1 MSVVSAAAPGLAF
14 SIALLSGSQAML
26 FAVTS
31 TLVVLNGLAGLALAP
46 HPSLATLPATC
57 VVLGTLAT
65 TLPASSYMARV
76 GRRTGLAHGAL
87 VGVGAALAAAAA
99 LSLNGFWL
107 LCAAAILFGVF
118 NGFGQYYRFAA
129 ADLAQPSTRAS
140 AIALVLAGGLLG
152 GMIGPNLSRITVDA
166 LPVRYAGAYLALA
179 GFALVACV
187 LARHIRESSAAPCTP
202 DAARRT
208 IAELAAQ
215 PRFAVAVLAGAIG
228 YAVMSLLMT
237 ATPIAMS
244 HGGHGYGEAAFVISS
259 HVIAMF
265 LPSLF
270 TGTVIRRVGVLPVL
284 AAGALLDFGAV
295 AIALSGSRVAEFWWA
310 LVLLGVGWNFL
321 YVGGTTLLA
330 DAYRPEER
338 ALAQGANEFVI
349 FSAQA
354 IASLASG
361 AIVTAAGWERVNRAV
376 LPLLVVVI
384 AAIAWLMR
392 VERAASSPV
401 R

>member
-1 MSVVSAAAPGLAF
+1 MWS
-14 SIALLSGSQAML
+14 
-26 FAVTS
+26 
-31 TLVVLNGLAGLALAP
+31 
-46 HPSLATLPATC
+46 PSLC
-57 VVLGTLAT
+57 GTYRSLR
-65 TLPASSYMARV
+65 SY
-76 GRRTGLAHGAL
+76 T
-87 VGVGAALAAAAA
+87 
-99 LSLNGFWL
+99 
-107 LCAAAILFGVF
+107 
-118 NGFGQYYRFAA
+118 
-129 ADLAQPSTRAS
+129 
-140 AIALVLAGGLLG
+140 
-152 GMIGPNLSRITVDA
+152 
-166 LPVRYAGAYLALA
+166 
-179 GFALVACV
+179 
-187 LARHIRESSAAPCTP
+187 
-202 DAARRT
+202 
-208 IAELAAQ
+208 
-215 PRFAVAVLAGAIG
+215 
-228 YAVMSLLMT
+228 
-237 ATPIAMS
+237 
-244 HGGHGYGEAAFVISS
+244 
-259 HVIAMF
+259 F

-270 TGTVIRRVGVLPVL
+270 TGTVIRWVGVLPAL

-361 AIVTAAGWERVNRAV
+361 AIVTAAGWERVNLAV